1 MGSTDH
7 EQFLFRAQRLGG
19 HVHVHVWAGTR
30 LQADNHA
37 RPKLGMLIMDPEQ
50 WTALR
55 DLIANGQPYA
65 LGEFEVVDYDQLRY
79 PQGTGPE
86 SFDCPEAA
94 PYDGTH
100 LDGPCDDPACVFC
113 HVERYLRG
121 GDLAGCTCST
131 GTGLGCPRHDPRYGE
146 PEPET
151 GPVEGRRFGP
161 AFPEGA
167 A

>member
-1 MGSTDH
+1 MGSTEH
-7 EQFLFRAQRLGG
+7 EHFFFRVQRLGG
-19 HVHVHVWAGTR
+19 HVHVHVWAGSR
-30 LQADNHA
+30 LQADNQA

-50 WTALR
+50 WAALR
-55 DLIANGQPYA
+55 DLIVNGPRYA
-65 LGEFEVVDYDQLRY
+65 LVEVDE
-79 PQGTGPE
+79 T
-86 SFDCPEAA
+86 A
-94 PYDGTH
+94 PDEVRPMSWAKV
-100 LDGPCDDPACVFC
+100 LDN
-113 HVERYLRG
+113 
-121 GDLAGCTCST
+121 AGMTLCTCHL